1 MPSISLN
8 LHIIIIPNYKYLTLL
23 GSSHRIAS
31 QLFCIF
37 FSFTFFLRRD
47 RVELV
52 APNTPWCPLNFFFY
66 FFLWPART
74 KLSSVYFLYYFILR
88 VRAYPGIF
96 SKKWYTVYFLTMRC
110 GGQLKFFFRSNRQLN
125 FFLEYLHFLGTERR
139 TSSKYLNMTRIII
152 SLNHTHF
159 RFEYLTG
166 VSLNIQE
173 LVWSASEAT
182 VHNCVHSSGSHSPWN
197 IVEVYGLVTVGS
209 KVHMRLPVIV
219 HSPVLVHRFN
229 IVRS

>member
-52 APNTPWCPLNFFFY
+52 APTHRGALSIFFFT
-66 FFLWPART
+66 FFMART
-74 KLSSVYFLYYFILR
+74 DKVIVRVLLVLLYFTRTCISWDFFKKMIHG
-88 VRAYPGIF
+88 VF
-96 SKKWYTVYFLTMRC
+96 SDDAMD
-110 GGQLKFFFRSNRQLN
+110 GQLNFFFRSNRQLN

-139 TSSKYLNMTRIII
+139 TSSKNLNMTRIII
-152 SLNHTHF
+152 SLTHTHF
-159 RFEYLTG
+159 RFEYPTD

-173 LVWSASEAT
+173 L
-182 VHNCVHSSGSHSPWN
+182 
-197 IVEVYGLVTVGS
+197 
-209 KVHMRLPVIV
+209 K
-219 HSPVLVHRFN
+219 
-229 IVRS
+229 